1 MLDCSVNKALLNDGS
16 RQWACARSNTS
27 GPLSC
32 TSHHGNFMSYS
43 NIEFGPLHTWIK
55 TCSRSWIP
63 MNPHESPNRQ
73 VRLVHLPINC
83 RSERNFLDS
92 EMTRSQHQ
100 QHLFE
105 RSVSLVSTIWYDLD
119 QNSCCKPGYRCV
131 VYSIIHHN
139 SNNTY
144 TYMYTCTCHMY
155 VRKVTGKRSRHNNG
169 E

>member
-1 MLDCSVNKALLNDGS
+1 MQAEMTCDVMFQLLFINWNAGLFSKQGNHCSMTDQDSGPAQEATK
-16 RQWACARSNTS
+16 

-32 TSHHGNFMSYS
+32 TSHHENFMSYS

-83 RSERNFLDS
+83 RSERDFLDS
-92 EMTRSQHQ
+92 EMTRSTQHQ

-105 RSVSLVSTIWYDLD
+105 RSVSLVSTIWYDLG
-119 QNSCCKPGYRCV
+119 QNCCCKPGYRCV

-139 SNNTY
+139 S
-144 TYMYTCTCHMY
+144 
-155 VRKVTGKRSRHNNG
+155 S
-169 E
+169 